1 LEKPAHVIAS
11 YLQTLGYKV
20 EKQGTGEIYR
30 IGSSI
35 VWFDYS
41 RERPDKPGTFFH
53 GTARRIFEDLYQQ
66 YPKSFFM
73 AFLLGYP
80 ETTIGVVISGAQFNE
95 IFKNKE
101 PDTRG
106 QWKYQLRQVGN
117 DYFLKTW
124 GAGDFNVSEGLHDY
138 ELLGLTH
145 EQSVLVQQ
153 KLSSVHADY
162 STSSDDPEV
171 IVDRFREW
179 LSSSTAQAHLST
191 IANEKHDV
199 TDLMKKLRSLNKE
212 SAEFDDLVLYGLLPN
227 SKTKYA
233 KRVSTFAVFQNV
245 KSFFKEYDYNDAD
258 WHKIAL
264 SIFRLADEFAQSPES
279 IKLAIE
285 EFTKNKQ
292 YSRGFQCGSLTP
304 ILFCINDSFPVVN
317 NRVIHTYNDFATF
330 LGWNDNL
337 HQKVDYYLDNVNKC
351 RRLIAELAVS
361 ELKDLAVFDLFCYWY
376 DLYYKTGQIE
386 QAPEFEEDAADR
398 TGIKKIEFVAFLKSL
413 NLENATKFDPR
424 SLKNPERIKIRDVVA
439 NCSKGDWVLPKF
451 QRYFEWRKN
460 DIRDFLASIFNDYY
474 VGSLLLWDVSK
485 DPPLDFMVI
494 NGVDLRKE
502 EANPDSLIL
511 DGQQRVTSIYY
522 AINAPKFSLRG
533 AGKPVYFYINFQNFF
548 DRARSDEIP
557 ELEPAEIITVLP
569 AQLERNETFSRLLF
583 PVYELASYTQWVDR
597 LEDFLIE
604 QCKTR
609 TGEVQ
614 LSEPIRK
621 LKRVIDSRLRH
632 IWDGFEIPY
641 VSLPESMELYQVT
654 DIFEKINT
662 AGIRLSVFDLL
673 IARLSKYDIELRKL
687 WEDATKRY
695 SKLSD
700 YNDSIE
706 RMPVYVLQAAS
717 LCYNKASAC
726 KREDLLDIYR
736 KVFQNTELEFSDVW
750 YEMADYVNRAIEKM
764 ELLRSDSGFGVKD
777 RDSLPFEPMIPIL
790 AALLRIIE
798 SKSNKM
804 QCYDKLKVWYWS
816 SVFSN
821 AYSGAVDT
829 QLTADFK
836 NMLEWFE
843 DDSRTPNTVEIA
855 RRDFVTIDLRKVK
868 SKSSALYQGVLSLI
882 ALQGARDFDTGQSLE
897 NARQNDED
905 HLFPRGH
912 FKGSEFVN
920 SVLNMTWM
928 SEETNRVIKH
938 GMTPSEYL
946 KHFMKKSNEKEF
958 ARLLETHFI
967 NAVALEYMRQDQ
979 FEKFIEERQ
988 KAILSKIGELI
999 GFKDP
1004 FAGSTEITSGHV
1016 FRNEMAFWNT
1026 LKQCDGYI
1034 HWVDKYFSAVG
1045 LRFLYYSMNKDTVSD
1060 VKILL
1065 SSEKANENLRHYFG
1079 TFRDELKSEGVDCQ
1093 MRVIVDREIK
1103 TEIHDRY
1110 VISRNVTFNVPSVD
1124 TAEIGQFS
1132 EIKKSTISLPF
1143 DRWWSNS
1150 LDIFSQWNEIR
1161 NSQQAK

>member
-1 LEKPAHVIAS
+1 MEKPAHAIVS
-11 YLQTLGYKV
+11 YLQELGYKV
-20 EKQGTGEIYR
+20 DKQRAGEIYR
-30 IGSSI
+30 LDSKT

-41 RERPDKPGTFFH
+41 RERPDQPGTFFH
-53 GTARRIFEDLYQQ
+53 GTARKIFDDLYRQH
-66 YPKSFFM
+66 PESFFM

-80 ETTIGVVISGAQFNE
+80 ESTVGLIISAQRFSD

-106 QWKYQLRQVGN
+106 QWKYQLRQVGS
-117 DYFLKTW
+117 DYILKTW
-124 GAGDFNVSEGLHDY
+124 GVGDFKITDGLHNY

-145 EQSVLVQQ
+145 DQSLLLRE
-153 KLSSVHADY
+153 KLSSIHGEE
-162 STSSDDPEV
+162 STRSDDPDIIIE
-171 IVDRFREW
+171 RFREW
-179 LSSSTAQAHLST
+179 LKGSIAQAHLST
-191 IANEKHDV
+191 IESEKRDV
-199 TDLMKKLRSLNKE
+199 GKLMAQLRAMSKE
-212 SAEFDDLVLYGLLPN
+212 SPEFDELVLYGLLPN

-245 KSFFKEYDYNDAD
+245 KAFFKDYGYDDKD
-258 WHKIAL
+258 WHLIAL
-264 SIFRLADEFAQSPES
+264 SLFRLADEFARSPDS
-279 IKLAIE
+279 IKNAIQ

-292 YSRGFQCGSLTP
+292 YSRGFQCGSITP
-304 ILFCINDSFPVVN
+304 ILFCINDSFPIVN

-330 LGWNDNL
+330 LNWNDNL
-337 HQKVDYYLDNVNKC
+337 HQKLDYYLDNVDKC
-351 RRLIAELAVS
+351 RRLIA
-361 ELKDLAVFDLFCYWY
+361 DLDVPEFRNLSVFDLFCYWY
-376 DLYYKTGQIE
+376 DLYYKTGQQEIV
-386 QAPEFEEDAADR
+386 PDVEEDTADR
-398 TGIKKIEFVAFLKSL
+398 SGVKRIEFVPFLKSL
-413 NLENATKFDPR
+413 SLENATKFDPR
-424 SLKNPERIKIRDVVA
+424 SLKNPERIKIRDIVA
-439 NCSKGDWVLPKF
+439 HCSKGNWVLPKF

-494 NGVDLRKE
+494 NGVNLRKE
-502 EANPDSLIL
+502 ESNPDSLIL

-522 AINAPKFSLRG
+522 AVNAPKFPLRG

-548 DRARSDEIP
+548 DLAQSDEIP
-557 ELEPAEIITVLP
+557 ELEPAEIITVLSAP
-569 AQLERNETFSRLLF
+569 LQREETFSRLLF
-583 PVYELASYTQWVDR
+583 PVYELASYTDWVDR
-597 LEDFLIE
+597 LEDFLIDK
-604 QCKTR
+604 CKTSS
-609 TGEVQ
+609 GESQ
-614 LSEPIRK
+614 LFEPIRK

-687 WEDATKRY
+687 WEDAVKRY
-695 SKLSD
+695 PRLAE
-700 YNDSIE
+700 YNESIE
-706 RMPVYVLQAAS
+706 KMPIYVLQAAS

-764 ELLRSDSGFGVKD
+764 ETLRPDSGFGVKD
-777 RDSLPFEPMIPIL
+777 KDSLPFEPLIPIL
-790 AALLRIIE
+790 AALLRTID
-798 SKSNKM
+798 SVPNKM
-804 QCYDKLKVWYWS
+804 KCYDKLKVWYWS

-836 NMLEWFE
+836 DMLEWFD
-843 DDSRTPNTVEIA
+843 DDSKIPKTVESA
-855 RRDFVTIDLRKVK
+855 RRDLVTLDLRKVK

-897 NARQNDED
+897 NARGNDED
-905 HLFPRGH
+905 HIFPWSH
-912 FKGSEFVN
+912 FKGTEFVN

-928 SEETNRVIKH
+928 SDSTNRIIKR
-938 GMTPSEYL
+938 GMKPSEYL
-946 KHFMKKSNEKEF
+946 KHFLKNGDQKEF
-958 ARLLETHFI
+958 ARLLESHFI
-967 NAVALEYMRQDQ
+967 NGAALDCMQQDQ
-979 FEKFIEERQ
+979 FEGFIEERQ
-988 KAILSKIGELI
+988 KEIRSKIGELI

-1004 FAGSTEITSGHV
+1004 FRGDTEITSGHV
-1016 FRNEMAFWNT
+1016 FRNEMVFWNT

-1045 LRFLYYSMNKDTVSD
+1045 LRFLYYSMNKDTVKD

-1065 SSEKANENLRHYFG
+1065 GSEKASENLRHYFG
-1079 TFRDELKSEGVDCQ
+1079 TFKDELKGEGIDCQ
-1093 MRVIVDREIK
+1093 MRVILDRDVK
-1103 TEIHDRY
+1103 KEIHDRY
-1110 VISRNVTFNVPSVD
+1110 VISRSITFNVPSVD

-1132 EIKKSTISLPF
+1132 EIKTSTIALPF
-1143 DRWWSNS
+1143 DRWWSRS
-1150 LDIFSQWNEIR
+1150 LDILTQWNEIR
-1161 NSQQAK
+1161 KSQEQK